1 MYVVKKLK
9 IMGRSY
15 RTVLFPA
22 PVGPITLEHGILE
35 YFFKPCYTMWLT
47 QRSDHLEKWISGFPT
62 IA

>member
-35 YFFKPCYTMWLT
+35 YLFNPAT
-47 QRSDHLEKWISGFPT
+47 QCGSRNDPIILRNRLPNFRR
-62 IA
+62 